1 MLKKDGHFCSMHA
14 SAEFHCF
21 NKCETIAIPL
31 GARGNMY
38 RCSNL
43 DGVVPSGDSNK
54 VHSAHFCLLGGLNHD
69 KRPLICDLCQQ
80 TKPFA
85 ISLWF
90 GYPSIISSFF
100 YIYIYVYTYNR
111 YTYIHMYMYIYL
123 YLYTNLT
130 TSSPQVLACWTA
142 WASKMPVSIDVCSE
156 RK

>member
-1 MLKKDGHFCSMHA
+1 MHA

-90 GYPSIISSFF
+90 GYPSIISSYKYMYIHIIDIRIYICICIYVRIPYV
-100 YIYIYVYTYNR
+100 YIYIYYV
-111 YTYIHMYMYIYL
+111 
-123 YLYTNLT
+123 
-130 TSSPQVLACWTA
+130 
-142 WASKMPVSIDVCSE
+142 
-156 RK
+156 